1 MFENNL
7 IAGAAGQ
14 AAGFYP
20 YSINQSL
27 RFNDDDSA
35 YLSRTPATAGNRKT
49 WTWSGWVKRGN
60 LGSNQGI
67 FTARDNSANDFFYI
81 AFSSGD
87 SISIND
93 VDSSSDITLLNT
105 EAVFRDP
112 SSWYHI
118 VVVIDTTQASST
130 ERIKLWVNGQ
140 RFTSFTGNILPPLNF
155 DGLVNSSSVLHR
167 IGHFQDTSRY
177 LDGYMAEINFIDGQ
191 ALDPTSFGEFKS
203 GVWVAKR
210 YTGTYGTN
218 GFYLPFENGLGN
230 DESGNGNDWTANN
243 LAATDIVLDSPTN
256 NFATWNVLDAEG
268 SNNTFSE
275 GNLETN
281 ITTQGNSERSGSTF
295 AFSSGKFYWEEHFVS
310 TGNDAGLVYV
320 GVKSTQGFDDDY
332 WMIRGANGEAEHNG
346 TQTNISGVDW
356 DVGDTVGI
364 AVDLDSGKW
373 WVSINGSF
381 VGDPVAGTGEI
392 HSGLSGTLTPF
403 MSNATGLATH
413 VFVANFGQDSSFA
426 GNKTAQGNTDEN
438 GIGDFYYTP
447 PAGFLALCTANLP
460 EPEISPADDESPSD
474 YFNTVLYTGN
484 SSTNAITGVGF
495 QPDFLWLK
503 ARNSTGYDHV
513 LQDVLRGSTYQLYSN
528 TTGAEVNDTDAI
540 TSFDIDGFTSGADVT
555 TNNSGVTYVAWNWKA
570 GGSGVTNTDG
580 SITSTVSA
588 NTTAG
593 FSIVQWT
600 GNGLASQTIGHG
612 LGVRPAMIIHK
623 DAENGTDAWLSWHQ
637 SLGSGFYIQ
646 LSTSNQAFNNV
657 DVWPSAGITSTVI
670 TTTANA
676 TRFNNYNNKKHIAYC
691 FAEIEGFSKFGS
703 YTGNGSNDGPFVY
716 TGFRPAF
723 VLIKRTDASGLS
735 WYIKD
740 TERNLYNVADL
751 QLYANLTDAEA
762 TSSAASNDML
772 SNGFKLRGTSGG
784 VNASGGT
791 YIYACFAE
799 NPFKYSLAR

>member
-256 NFATWNVLDAEG
+256 NFATWNPIRTPI
-268 SNNTFSE
+268 SYKE
-275 GNLETN
+275 GNLFAFQYSDGSYANDFSNIAIPSSGKWYYELRHTHSGRGYRIGISSSEEADTNLGNANCHVLIYNATNVVYRNDSNETH
-281 ITTQGNSERSGSTF
+281 TGSW
-295 AFSSGKFYWEEHFVS
+295 FSSGSYILS
-310 TGNDAGLVYV
+310 ISIDMDAGTINAFQDNNLIYSGSLPSNYLDHSLFFVFEDTS
-320 GVKSTQGFDDDY
+320 GGSTSS
-332 WMIRGANGEAEHNG
+332 AS
-346 TQTNISGVDW
+346 NI
-356 DVGDTVGI
+356 
-364 AVDLDSGKW
+364 
-373 WVSINGSF
+373 
-381 VGDPVAGTGEI
+381 
-392 HSGLSGTLTPF
+392 
-403 MSNATGLATH
+403 
-413 VFVANFGQDSSFA
+413 ANFGQDSSFA
-426 GNKTAQGNTDEN
+426 GNETAQGNTDEN
-438 GIGDFYYTP
+438 GIGDFYYTR
-447 PAGFLALCTANLP
+447 L
-460 EPEISPADDESPSD
+460 
-474 YFNTVLYTGN
+474 
-484 SSTNAITGVGF
+484 
-495 QPDFLWLK
+495 
-503 ARNSTGYDHV
+503 
-513 LQDVLRGSTYQLYSN
+513 
-528 TTGAEVNDTDAI
+528 
-540 TSFDIDGFTSGADVT
+540 
-555 TNNSGVTYVAWNWKA
+555 
-570 GGSGVTNTDG
+570 
-580 SITSTVSA
+580 
-588 NTTAG
+588 
-593 FSIVQWT
+593 
-600 GNGLASQTIGHG
+600 
-612 LGVRPAMIIHK
+612 
-623 DAENGTDAWLSWHQ
+623 
-637 SLGSGFYIQ
+637 LGS
-646 LSTSNQAFNNV
+646 
-657 DVWPSAGITSTVI
+657 
-670 TTTANA
+670 
-676 TRFNNYNNKKHIAYC
+676 
-691 FAEIEGFSKFGS
+691 
-703 YTGNGSNDGPFVY
+703 
-716 TGFRPAF
+716 
-723 VLIKRTDASGLS
+723 
-735 WYIKD
+735 
-740 TERNLYNVADL
+740 
-751 QLYANLTDAEA
+751 
-762 TSSAASNDML
+762 
-772 SNGFKLRGTSGG
+772 
-784 VNASGGT
+784 
-791 YIYACFAE
+791 
-799 NPFKYSLAR
+799 

>member
-1 MFENNL
+1 MFDSNQFF
-7 IAGAAGQ
+7 GAP
-14 AAGFYP
+14 AGFYP

-60 LGSNQGI
+60 LGNEHVVFGAFGSSGGQGVLNFDSNDRLVLREFSVEASSQTFNI
-67 FTARDNSANDFFYI
+67 TTSAVYRDVSAWMNIVVSFDTTESTSAN
-81 AFSSGD
+81 
-87 SISIND
+87 
-93 VDSSSDITLLNT
+93 
-105 EAVFRDP
+105 
-112 SSWYHI
+112 
-118 VVVIDTTQASST
+118 
-130 ERIKLWVNGQ
+130 RIKLYVNGIKVTA
-140 RFTSFTGNILPPLNF
+140 FTTESYPSLNF
-155 DGLVNSSSVLHR
+155 EAFNINNLSNKTQVVGGGVSGYSD
-167 IGHFQDTSRY
+167 F
-177 LDGYMAEINFIDGQ
+177 DGYLAEVNFIDGQ

>member
-256 NFATWNVLDAEG
+256 NFGTMNSVAKASSITL
-268 SNNTFSE
+268 SE
-275 GNLETN
+275 GNLEIREPGANDVGVYGTHAMQSGKYYFEYKYVGGSPYQRVGIEAVSDYSTSN
-281 ITTQGNSERSGSTF
+281 YNTGVFINPGGAYDDNSSVLSLNGSPAATS
-295 AFSSGKFYWEEHFVS
+295 FSSSSIVMMAVDV
-310 TGNDAGLVYV
+310 DAGKAWFGL
-320 GVKSTQGFDDDY
+320 D
-332 WMIRGANGEAEHNG
+332 G
-346 TQTNISGVDW
+346 TWLNS
-356 DVGDTVGI
+356 
-364 AVDLDSGKW
+364 
-373 WVSINGSF
+373 
-381 VGDPVAGTGEI
+381 GDPAAGTNWIIDIPAGESVVAAVKI
-392 HSGLSGTLTPF
+392 VANTSYI
-403 MSNATGLATH
+403 
-413 VFVANFGQDSSFA
+413 VANFGQEGSFA
-426 GNKTAQGNTDEN
+426 GNETAQGNTDEN

-484 SSTNAITGVGF
+484 GGTQSITGVGF
-495 QPDFLWLK
+495 QPDYTWIK
-503 ARNSTGYDHV
+503 RRSDAANHMN
-513 LQDVLRGSTYQLYSN
+513 QDAVRGSTKHLHSN
-528 TTGAEVNDTDAI
+528 TADAEVTDNTGV
-540 TSFDIDGFTSGADVT
+540 TSFDTDGFSLGSNGNVNDNAA
-555 TNNSGVTYVAWNWKA
+555 TYVAWNWKA

-588 NTTAG
+588 SPESG
-593 FSIVQWT
+593 FSIVSFT
-600 GNGLASQTIGHG
+600 GTGSIETVGHG
-612 LGVRPAMIIHK
+612 LDVAPEMVIAKRRDSTGNWAVQHRSA
-623 DAENGTDAWLSWHQ
+623 
-637 SLGSGFYIQ
+637 GSGY
-646 LSTSNQAFNNV
+646 LLLNSTIAYAGA
-657 DVWPSAGITSTVI
+657 DPSIW
-670 TTTANA
+670 NA
-676 TRFNNYNNKKHIAYC
+676 TFPTDSVFTAAGGFFVNAGTYIAYC
-691 FAEIEGFSKFGS
+691 FHSVEGFSKFGS
-703 YTGNGSNDGPFVY
+703 YTGNGSSDGPFVY

-723 VLIKRTDASGLS
+723 VLIKRSSTSGN
-735 WYIKD
+735 WY
-740 TERNLYNVADL
+740 LYDNRRDDDNAVGL
-751 QLYANLTDAEA
+751 QLFPNLSNAELSE
-762 TSSAASNDML
+762 TIMDFT
-772 SNGFKLRGTSGG
+772 SNGFKLRTTASEHNQSGQ
-784 VNASGGT
+784 T